1 MDLWT
6 TESSDYQLKLRFFD
20 LDADIRSDSGTY
32 TDLFDRMYRRF
43 RSPGSRPPGQRQIEF
58 TVLTRPDNR
67 WGHPMMLL
75 DGASWPIRDPAIL
88 EGYTYDVV
96 LNAIL
101 ASVRSHFLI
110 HAGVVA
116 HDDRGIVLAADSA
129 HGKTTLV
136 LELVRRGW
144 KFLSDEMAA
153 LGRADGRV
161 HPFPRSLRIR
171 PGTLE
176 LAGFGEA
183 ADGAPQW
190 LDKLLLDIEE
200 IQPGSMGQT
209 AIISHIVVLR
219 DPADTQDVNPDSS
232 ERELTVSVDRLDD
245 SLLMAVRQ
253 IEGVAEVLPDVHRG
267 YPAIKLR
274 AAGRSRMSI
283 LSQIEALC
291 QERRTLV
298 LDVVKRTE
306 SRPTFAAPA
315 RLQPIP
321 RSKAVLE
328 LLRRFQGGH
337 KSALL
342 QEEFDGSST
351 RLFMELAGILEQAD
365 CYHLFVGP
373 LGEMADLIC
382 DLTC

>member
-1 MDLWT
+1 VNSRT
-6 TESSDYQLKLRFFD
+6 TDSSIHQSKLRFFD
-20 LDADIRSDSGTY
+20 LDADIRSDSSAY
-32 TDLFDRMYRRF
+32 IDLFDRMYRRF
-43 RSPGSRPPGQRQIEF
+43 RAPDSRPSGQRQIEF

-67 WGHPMMLL
+67 WGHPMMIL
-75 DGASWPIRDPAIL
+75 DDEPWPIRDPAIL
-88 EGYTYDVV
+88 EGYTYEVV

-116 HDDRGIVLAADSA
+116 RDDRGIVLAADSA

-176 LAGFGEA
+176 LAGFSGA

-190 LDKLLLDIEE
+190 LDKLLLDINE
-200 IQPGSMGQT
+200 IQPGSMGRT
-209 AIISHIVVLR
+209 ASVSQVVILR
-219 DPADTQDVNPDSS
+219 DPSTAQDEDWNGA
-232 ERELTVSVDRLDD
+232 ERELTVSVDRLDED
-245 SLLMAVRQ
+245 LIAAIRQ
-253 IEGVAEVLPDVHRG
+253 IEGVAEAQPDVDCG

-274 AAGRSRMSI
+274 TADRSRLSI

-306 SRPTFAAPA
+306 SRPTFAVPA

-342 QEEFDGSST
+342 QKEFDGSST
-351 RLFMELAGILEQAD
+351 RLFMELAGIIEQAD
-365 CYHLFVGP
+365 CYQLFVGP

-382 DLTC
+382 DLAC

>member
-1 MDLWT
+1 
-6 TESSDYQLKLRFFD
+6 
-20 LDADIRSDSGTY
+20 
-32 TDLFDRMYRRF
+32 
-43 RSPGSRPPGQRQIEF
+43 
-58 TVLTRPDNR
+58 
-67 WGHPMMLL
+67 MMIL
-75 DGASWPIRDPAIL
+75 DGEPWPIRDPAIL
-88 EGYTYDVV
+88 EGYTYEVV

-116 HDDRGIVLAADSA
+116 RDDHGIVLAADSA

-176 LAGFGEA
+176 LAGFPGA
-183 ADGAPQW
+183 ADGAAQW
-190 LDKLLLDIEE
+190 LGKLLLDIEE
-200 IQPGSMGQT
+200 IQPESMGRT
-209 AIISHIVVLR
+209 AAISHVVVLR
-219 DPADTQDVNPDSS
+219 DPAEVQDVNPDSP

-245 SLLMAVRQ
+245 GLLMAIRQ
-253 IEGVAEVLPDVHRG
+253 IEGVAEAQPDIGCG

-274 AAGRSRMSI
+274 TADRSRMSI
-283 LSQIEALC
+283 LSQIEVLC
-291 QERRTLV
+291 QEQRTLV
-298 LDVVKRTE
+298 LDVVKRKE
-306 SRPTFAAPA
+306 SHPTFATPT

-342 QEEFDGSST
+342 QQEFDGSST
-351 RLFMELAGILEQAD
+351 HLFMELAGILAQAD
-365 CYHLFVGP
+365 CYQLFVGP
-373 LGEMADLIC
+373 LGEMADLVC
-382 DLTC
+382 SLAR